1 MDFRKYYALE
11 SYLFDTVTSR
21 FKTQGYLDAFDFFC
35 IVIWKAQRAKSRIA
49 KKLQA
54 FENDLDRAAF
64 ILTRT
69 IAQQPNAKER
79 LRTLMDLHFPLPTSS
94 AILTVL
100 YPKEF
105 TVYDKRVC
113 NELGDFHKLTNLI
126 NFEAIWEGYQEFRR
140 KVEES
145 APGDLTLRDKDRYLW
160 GKSFYKQLRDDI
172 QQEFKNT

>member
-1 MDFRKYYALE
+1 
-11 SYLFDTVTSR
+11 
-21 FKTQGYLDAFDFFC
+21 
-35 IVIWKAQRAKSRIA
+35 
-49 KKLQA
+49 
-54 FENDLDRAAF
+54 
-64 ILTRT
+64 
-69 IAQQPNAKER
+69 
-79 LRTLMDLHFPLPTSS
+79 MDLHFPLPMSS

-113 NELGDFHKLTNLI
+113 NELGGFHKLKNLI

-172 QQEFKNT
+172 RNEFKNT